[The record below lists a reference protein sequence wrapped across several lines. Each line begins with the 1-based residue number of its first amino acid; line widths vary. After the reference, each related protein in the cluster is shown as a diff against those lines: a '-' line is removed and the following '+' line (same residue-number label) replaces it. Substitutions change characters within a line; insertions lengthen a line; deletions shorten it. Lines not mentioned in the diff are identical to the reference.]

1 VALQR
6 SAQAPPPRQN
16 HDKDLRVRIL
26 VTGGCGFIGANLVPR
41 LEAAG
46 HEVRVLDNEVMG
58 RREHLGLFRGEF
70 MAGDIRDDA
79 ALAAALRG
87 VNAVVHLAA
96 DTRVVESIADPG
108 HNFDVNVVGS
118 FRLLEAMRGAGV
130 RRLVNASTG
139 GAIIGEAEPPVHEDM
154 VPSPIAPYG
163 ATKLAVE
170 GLCSAWSASYGLQAL
185 SLRFANVYGPSSYH
199 KGSVVAAFMKQ
210 VLRGEPLVVYGDGE
224 QTRDFVYVDDLC
236 DGIERGVASG
246 QSGVLQLGSGRPL
259 SVNALI
265 AALRHVVAPHEVRVD
280 YRPARGGEITRTWCD
295 VSRARAR
302 LGFAPD
308 TPLQAGLADTWRW
321 FCHELPASAQLG
333 AGAGAGEAARRSR
346 TGAND

>member
-1 VALQR
+1 M
-6 SAQAPPPRQN
+6 
-16 HDKDLRVRIL
+16 KIL

-46 HEVRVLDNEVMG
+46 HAVRVLDSEVMG
-58 RREHLGLFRGEF
+58 RREHLGAFRGAF
-70 MAGDIRDDA
+70 IAGDIRDSATLMA
-79 ALAAALRG
+79 ALAG
-87 VNAVVHLAA
+87 VDAVIHLAA
-96 DTRVVESIADPG
+96 DTRVIESIADPAL
-108 HNFDVNVVGS
+108 NFDVNVVGS
-118 FRLLEAMRGAGV
+118 FRLLEAMRASGV

-163 ATKLAVE
+163 ASKLAVE

-185 SLRFANVYGPSSYH
+185 SLRFANVYGPRSYH

-210 VLRGEPLVVYGDGE
+210 VLAGEPLVVHGDGE
-224 QTRDFVYVDDLC
+224 QTRDFVYVGDLC
-236 DGIERGVASG
+236 DGILRGIASG
-246 QSGVLQLGSGRPL
+246 QAGVLQLGSGVPL

-265 AALRHVVAPHEVRVD
+265 AALRQVVAPRELRVE
-280 YRPARGGEITRTWCD
+280 YRPARGGEILRTWCD

-308 TPLQAGLADTWRW
+308 TPLSEGLAATWQW
-321 FCHELPASAQLG
+321 FCEAREPSV
-333 AGAGAGEAARRSR
+333 AG
-346 TGAND
+346 